1 MFIKT
6 GICLHISVNGLSR
19 IMKKQSRSFTPREQ
33 IMHSHIRYECK
44 EETFFTVLTCGDDDD
59 DDDDSQ

>member
-1 MFIKT
+1 MQVFYPKRT
-6 GICLHISVNGLSR
+6 
-19 IMKKQSRSFTPREQ
+19 K
-33 IMHSHIRYECK
+33 HSHISYECK

>member
-1 MFIKT
+1 
-6 GICLHISVNGLSR
+6 
-19 IMKKQSRSFTPREQ
+19 MKKQSRSFTPREQ